1 MMTSKDL
8 IVVGGGSAG
17 LASAISAFDNGI
29 NDILILERNGEL
41 GGILNQCIHP
51 GFGLHHFHEEL
62 TGPEYARKYID
73 ELNARKIDYFLNTQ
87 VISISRDK
95 IVTFINKEGVQSI
108 KAKAII
114 FAAGCNERTRGQ
126 ISTPGYRPKGVYTAG
141 LAQRYLNIEGR
152 LVGKKVYILGSGD
165 IGLIMARRMTLEGAQ
180 VLGVS
185 EIMPYSNGLKRNIAQ
200 CLNDFNIPLRLSNT
214 VTKIYGKD
222 RLEGIEISDVNTNLQ
237 PIKGTEKYI
246 ECDTLLLS
254 VGLYP
259 FNSLLKEA
267 GCAVNKESKGSLVDQ
282 NLETSIEGIF
292 STGNVL
298 HVHDLVDFVSE
309 ESERAGA
316 SAAKYILGKRGKTIN
331 QIEVNHTQNI
341 AYVIP
346 SIINVRS
353 DKEDIIFSFRVKKN
367 IKKAQIS
374 FKNPAKT
381 IYSCVKINLMPA
393 EMIKIKVKELELNGY
408 DKLSIEVIEND

>member
-41 GGILNQCIHP
+41 GGI
-51 GFGLHHFHEEL
+51 FGLHHFHEEL

>member
-1 MMTSKDL
+1 MISRDL

-17 LASAISAFDNGI
+17 LASAISAFDSGI
-29 NDILILERNGEL
+29 KDILILERNGEL

-87 VISISRDK
+87 VISISREK
-95 IVTFINKEGVQSI
+95 IVTFINKEGVHSI

-222 RLEGIEISDVNTNLQ
+222 RLEGIELSDVDTNLQ

-331 QIEVNHTQNI
+331 QIEVTHTQNI

-346 SIINVRS
+346 SIINARS

-374 FKNPAKT
+374 FKNTAKT
-381 IYSCVKINLMPA
+381 IYSCVKTNLMPA

>member
-1 MMTSKDL
+1 MISKDL

-17 LASAISAFDNGI
+17 LASAISAFDSGI
-29 NDILILERNGEL
+29 KDILILERNGEL

-95 IVTFINKEGVQSI
+95 IVTFINKEGVHSI

-331 QIEVNHTQNI
+331 QIEVTHTQNI

-346 SIINVRS
+346 SIINARS

-374 FKNPAKT
+374 FKNHAKT
-381 IYSCVKINLMPA
+381 LYSSVKTNLMPA
-393 EMIKIKVKELELNGY
+393 EMIKIKVRELELNGY

>member
-1 MMTSKDL
+1 MISKDL

-17 LASAISAFDNGI
+17 LASAISAFDSGI
-29 NDILILERNGEL
+29 KDILILERNGEL

-222 RLEGIEISDVNTNLQ
+222 RLEGIEISDVDTNLQ

-282 NLETSIEGIF
+282 NLETSVEGIF

-331 QIEVNHTQNI
+331 QIEVTHTQNI

-346 SIINVRS
+346 SIINARS

-374 FKNPAKT
+374 FKNTAKT
-381 IYSCVKINLMPA
+381 IYSCVKTNLMPA

>member
-1 MMTSKDL
+1 MISKDL

-17 LASAISAFDNGI
+17 LASAISAFDSGI
-29 NDILILERNGEL
+29 KDILILERNSEL

-95 IVTFINKEGVQSI
+95 IVTFINKEGVHSI

-222 RLEGIEISDVNTNLQ
+222 RLEGIELSDVDTNLQ

-331 QIEVNHTQNI
+331 QIEVTHTQNI

-346 SIINVRS
+346 SIINARS
-353 DKEDIIFSFRVKKN
+353 DKEYIIFSFRVKKN

-374 FKNPAKT
+374 FKNHAKT
-381 IYSCVKINLMPA
+381 LYSSVKTNLMPA
-393 EMIKIKVKELELNGY
+393 EMIKIKVRELELNGY

>member
-95 IVTFINKEGVQSI
+95 IVTFINKEGVRSI

-222 RLEGIEISDVNTNLQ
+222 RLEGIEISDVDTNLQ

-346 SIINVRS
+346 SIINARS

-374 FKNPAKT
+374 FKNTAKT
-381 IYSCVKINLMPA
+381 IYSCVKTNLMPA

>member
-1 MMTSKDL
+1 MISKDL

-17 LASAISAFDNGI
+17 LASAISAFDSGI
-29 NDILILERNGEL
+29 KDILILERNGEL

-222 RLEGIEISDVNTNLQ
+222 RLEGIEISDVDANLQ

-282 NLETSIEGIF
+282 NLETSVEGIF

-331 QIEVNHTQNI
+331 QIEVTHTQNI

-346 SIINVRS
+346 SIINARS

-374 FKNPAKT
+374 FKNTAKT
-381 IYSCVKINLMPA
+381 IYSCVKTNLMPA

>member
-1 MMTSKDL
+1 MISKDL

-17 LASAISAFDNGI
+17 LASAISAFDSGI
-29 NDILILERNGEL
+29 KDILILERNGEL

-222 RLEGIEISDVNTNLQ
+222 RLEGIEISDVDTNLQ

-331 QIEVNHTQNI
+331 QIEVTHTQNI

-346 SIINVRS
+346 SIINARS

-374 FKNPAKT
+374 FKNPSKT
-381 IYSCVKINLMPA
+381 IYSCVKTNLMPA

>member
-1 MMTSKDL
+1 MISKDL

-17 LASAISAFDNGI
+17 LASAISAFDSGI
-29 NDILILERNGEL
+29 KDILILERNGEL

-73 ELNARKIDYFLNTQ
+73 ELDARKIDYFLNTQ
-87 VISISRDK
+87 VISISSDK
-95 IVTFINKEGVQSI
+95 IVTFINKDGVQSI

-222 RLEGIEISDVNTNLQ
+222 RLEGIEISDVDANLQ

-309 ESERAGA
+309 ESERAGV

-331 QIEVNHTQNI
+331 QIEVTHTQNI

-346 SIINVRS
+346 SLINARS

-367 IKKAQIS
+367 IKKAQIL
-374 FKNPAKT
+374 FKSPAKT
-381 IYSCVKINLMPA
+381 LYSCVKANLMPA
-393 EMIKIKVKELELNGY
+393 EMIKIKAKELEVNGY
-408 DKLSIEVIEND
+408 DKLSIEVIENG

>member
-1 MMTSKDL
+1 MISKDL

-17 LASAISAFDNGI
+17 LASAISAFDSGI
-29 NDILILERNGEL
+29 KDILILERNGEL

-95 IVTFINKEGVQSI
+95 IVTFINKEGVHSI

-222 RLEGIEISDVNTNLQ
+222 RLEGIEISDVDANLQ

-298 HVHDLVDFVSE
+298 HVHDLVDFASE

-331 QIEVNHTQNI
+331 QIEVTHTQNI

-346 SIINVRS
+346 SIINARS

-374 FKNPAKT
+374 FKNPSKT
-381 IYSCVKINLMPA
+381 IYSCVKTNLMPA

>member
-1 MMTSKDL
+1 MISKDL

-29 NDILILERNGEL
+29 KDILILERNGEL

-73 ELNARKIDYFLNTQ
+73 ELDARKIDYFLNTQ
-87 VISISRDK
+87 VISISSDK
-95 IVTFINKEGVQSI
+95 IVTFINKDGVQSI

-222 RLEGIEISDVNTNLQ
+222 RLEGIEISDVDANLQ

-267 GCAVNKESKGSLVDQ
+267 GCAVNKENKGSLVDQ

-309 ESERAGA
+309 ESERAGVN
-316 SAAKYILGKRGKTIN
+316 AAKYILGKRGKTIN
-331 QIEVNHTQNI
+331 QIEVTHTQNI

-346 SIINVRS
+346 SLINVRS

-367 IKKAQIS
+367 IKKAQII
-374 FKNPAKT
+374 FKSPAKT
-381 IYSCVKINLMPA
+381 LYYSVKTNLMPA

>member
-1 MMTSKDL
+1 MISKDL

-17 LASAISAFDNGI
+17 LASAISAFDSGI
-29 NDILILERNGEL
+29 KDILILERNGEL

-73 ELNARKIDYFLNTQ
+73 DLNARKIDYFLNTQ
-87 VISISRDK
+87 VISISNDK
-95 IVTFINKEGVQSI
+95 IVTFINKDGVQSI
-108 KAKAII
+108 QAKAII

-214 VTKIYGKD
+214 VTKIFGKD
-222 RLEGIEISDVNTNLQ
+222 RLEGIEISDVDANLQ

-331 QIEVNHTQNI
+331 QIEVTHTQNI

-346 SIINVRS
+346 SLINARS

-367 IKKAQIS
+367 IKKALIL
-374 FKNPAKT
+374 FKSPAKT
-381 IYSCVKINLMPA
+381 LYSSVKTNLMPA

>member
-1 MMTSKDL
+1 MISKDL

-17 LASAISAFDNGI
+17 LASAISAFDSGI
-29 NDILILERNGEL
+29 KDILILERNGEL

-87 VISISRDK
+87 VISISRNK

-222 RLEGIEISDVNTNLQ
+222 RLEGIEISDVDTNLQ

-298 HVHDLVDFVSE
+298 HVHDLADFVSE

-331 QIEVNHTQNI
+331 QIEVTHTQNI

-346 SIINVRS
+346 SIINARS

-374 FKNPAKT
+374 FKNHAKT
-381 IYSCVKINLMPA
+381 LYSSVKTNLMPA
-393 EMIKIKVKELELNGY
+393 EMIKIKVRELELNGY

>member
-73 ELNARKIDYFLNTQ
+73 ELNTRKIDYFLNTQ
-87 VISISRDK
+87 VISISHDK

-346 SIINVRS
+346 SIINARS
-353 DKEDIIFSFRVKKN
+353 DKEDVIFSFRVKKN

-381 IYSCVKINLMPA
+381 IYSSVKTNLMPA

>member
-1 MMTSKDL
+1 MISKDL

-17 LASAISAFDNGI
+17 LASAISAFDSGI
-29 NDILILERNGEL
+29 KDILILERNGEL

-95 IVTFINKEGVQSI
+95 IVTFINKEGVHSI

-222 RLEGIEISDVNTNLQ
+222 RLEGIEISDVDTNLQ

-267 GCAVNKESKGSLVDQ
+267 GCTVNKESKGSLVDQ

-331 QIEVNHTQNI
+331 QIEVTHTQNI

-346 SIINVRS
+346 SIINARS

-374 FKNPAKT
+374 FKNHAKT
-381 IYSCVKINLMPA
+381 LYSSVKTNLMPA
-393 EMIKIKVKELELNGY
+393 EMIKIKVRELELNGY

>member
-1 MMTSKDL
+1 MISKDL

-17 LASAISAFDNGI
+17 LASAISAFDSGI
-29 NDILILERNGEL
+29 KDILILERNGEL

-222 RLEGIEISDVNTNLQ
+222 RLEGIEISDVDTNLQ

-331 QIEVNHTQNI
+331 QIEVTHTQNI

-346 SIINVRS
+346 SIINARS

-381 IYSCVKINLMPA
+381 LYSSVKTNLMPA

>member
-1 MMTSKDL
+1 MENKDL
-8 IVVGGGSAG
+8 VIIGGGSAG
-17 LASAISAFDNGI
+17 LASAVSSFDAGV
-29 NDILILERNGEL
+29 NDILIIERNKEL

-51 GFGLHHFHEEL
+51 GFGLHRFNEEL
-62 TGPEYARKYID
+62 TGPEYAKKYID
-73 ELNARKIDYFLNTQ
+73 EVNKRKIDYLLNTQ
-87 VISISRDK
+87 VLSISKDK
-95 IVTFINKEGVQSI
+95 VITYVNCQGLKSI
-108 KAKAII
+108 QAKAII

-126 ISTPGYRPKGVYTAG
+126 ISTPGFRPKGVYTAG

-152 LVGKKVYILGSGD
+152 LVGKNVYILGSGD
-165 IGLIMARRMTLEGAQ
+165 IGLIMARRMTLEGAK
-180 VLGVS
+180 VIGVS

-200 CLNDFNIPLRLSNT
+200 CLEDFNIPLKLSNT
-214 VTKIYGKD
+214 VTKIFGHDK
-222 RLEGIEISDVNTNLQ
+222 LEGIEISDVDENLKV
-237 PIKGTEKYI
+237 IKGSEQYI
-246 ECDTLLLS
+246 PCDTLLLS

-259 FNSLLKEA
+259 FNSLLKDA
-267 GCAVNKESKGSLVDQ
+267 GCKVNKESKGSLVDQ

-309 ESERAGA
+309 ESERAGV

-331 QIEVNHTQNI
+331 QIEVTHTINI

-346 SIINVRS
+346 SIINARS
-353 DKEDIIFSFRVKKN
+353 NKEDIIFSFRVKKN

-381 IYSCVKINLMPA
+381 IYSCVKTNLMPA

>member
-1 MMTSKDL
+1 MISKDL

-17 LASAISAFDNGI
+17 LASAISAFDSGI

-95 IVTFINKEGVQSI
+95 IVTFINKDGVQSI

-222 RLEGIEISDVNTNLQ
+222 RLEGIEISDVDTNLQ

-309 ESERAGA
+309 ESERAGV

-331 QIEVNHTQNI
+331 QIEVTHTQNI

-346 SIINVRS
+346 SLINARS

-367 IKKAQIS
+367 IKKAQIL
-374 FKNPAKT
+374 FKSAAKT
-381 IYSCVKINLMPA
+381 LYSCAKTNLMPA
-393 EMIKIKVKELELNGY
+393 EMIKIKAKELEVNGY
-408 DKLSIEVIEND
+408 NKLSVEVIEND

>member
-1 MMTSKDL
+1 MISKDL

-17 LASAISAFDNGI
+17 LASAISAFDSGI
-29 NDILILERNGEL
+29 KDILILERNGEL

-73 ELNARKIDYFLNTQ
+73 ELDARKIDYFLNTQ

-95 IVTFINKEGVQSI
+95 IVTFINKDGVQSI

-214 VTKIYGKD
+214 VAKIYGKD
-222 RLEGIEISDVNTNLQ
+222 RLEGIEISDVDANLQ

-331 QIEVNHTQNI
+331 QIEVTHTQNI

-346 SIINVRS
+346 SLINARS
-353 DKEDIIFSFRVKKN
+353 DKEDI
-367 IKKAQIS
+367 
-374 FKNPAKT
+374 
-381 IYSCVKINLMPA
+381 YCVRCGSKCNDSGLYCP
-393 EMIKIKVKELELNGY
+393 VCGC
-408 DKLSIEVIEND
+408 KLSI

>member
-1 MMTSKDL
+1 MKSKDL

-17 LASAISAFDNGI
+17 LASAISAFDSGI
-29 NDILILERNGEL
+29 KDILILERNGEL

-73 ELNARKIDYFLNTQ
+73 DLNLRKISYFLNTQ
-87 VISISRDK
+87 VISISPDK

-108 KAKAII
+108 RAKAVI

-165 IGLIMARRMTLEGAQ
+165 IGLIMARRMTLEGAE

-222 RLEGIEISDVNTNLQ
+222 KLEGIEISDVDANLK
-237 PIKGTEKYI
+237 PIKGTETYI

-267 GCAVNKESKGSLVDQ
+267 GCAVNIESKGSLVDQ
-282 NLETSIEGIF
+282 NLETSVEGIF

-316 SAAKYILGKRGKTIN
+316 NAAEYILGKRGKIIN
-331 QIEVNHTQNI
+331 QIEVTHTQNI

-346 SIINVRS
+346 SIIKARS

-367 IKKAQIS
+367 IKKAQIL
-374 FKNPAKT
+374 FKSHAKT
-381 IYSCVKINLMPA
+381 LYSCVKTNLIPA
-393 EMIKIKVKELELNGY
+393 EMIKIKVKELEVNGY

>member
-1 MMTSKDL
+1 MKEIDL
-8 IVVGGGSAG
+8 VIVGGGSAG
-17 LASAISAFDNGI
+17 LASAVSAFDNGVK
-29 NDILILERNGEL
+29 DILIVERNANL

-51 GFGLHHFHEEL
+51 GFGLHRFNEEL
-62 TGPEYARKYID
+62 TGPEYAHKYI
-73 ELNARKIDYFLNTQ
+73 EEVEKRKINYLLNTQ
-87 VISISRDK
+87 VIGINKEK
-95 IVTFINKEGVQSI
+95 IVTIVNKNGIEDI
-108 KAKAII
+108 KAKAVI

-165 IGLIMARRMTLEGAQ
+165 IGLIMARRMTLEGAE

-214 VTKIYGKD
+214 VTNIFGKD
-222 RLEGIEISDVNTNLQ
+222 RLEAIEISDVDENLR
-237 PIKGTEKYI
+237 PIKGTEKII

-259 FNSLLKEA
+259 FNSLLKSV
-267 GCAVNKESKGSLVDQ
+267 GCKVNKETKGCLVDQ

-309 ESERAGA
+309 ESERAGLN
-316 SAAKYILGKRGKTIN
+316 AANYILGKRKEVKEI
-331 QIEVNHTQNI
+331 IEVAHSTNVGYT
-341 AYVIP
+341 VP
-346 SIINVRS
+346 GIIKYYS
-353 DKEDIIFSFRVKKN
+353 EPLDITFSFRVRKN
-367 IKKAQIS
+367 IKKATLN
-374 FKNPAKT
+374 FKNPAKVL
-381 IYSCVKINLMPA
+381 YSTKKFNLIPA
-393 EMIKIKVKELELNGY
+393 EMINITIKNLDLADTKNLIL
-408 DKLSIEVIEND
+408 EVIEDE

>member
-1 MMTSKDL
+1 MISKDL

-17 LASAISAFDNGI
+17 LASAISAFDSGI
-29 NDILILERNGEL
+29 KDILILERNGEL

-331 QIEVNHTQNI
+331 QIEVTHTENI

-346 SIINVRS
+346 SIINARS

-374 FKNPAKT
+374 FKNHAKT
-381 IYSCVKINLMPA
+381 LYSSVKTNLMPA
-393 EMIKIKVKELELNGY
+393 EMIKIKVRELELNGY

>member
-1 MMTSKDL
+1 MISKDL

-17 LASAISAFDNGI
+17 LASAISAFDSGI
-29 NDILILERNGEL
+29 KDILILERNGEL

-95 IVTFINKEGVQSI
+95 IVTFINKEGVHSI

-222 RLEGIEISDVNTNLQ
+222 RLEGIEISDVDINLQ
-237 PIKGTEKYI
+237 TIKGTEKYI

-346 SIINVRS
+346 SIINARR

-374 FKNPAKT
+374 FKNHAKT
-381 IYSCVKINLMPA
+381 IYSCVKTNLMPA

>member
-1 MMTSKDL
+1 MISKDL

-17 LASAISAFDNGI
+17 LASAISAFDSGI
-29 NDILILERNGEL
+29 KDILILERNGEL

-222 RLEGIEISDVNTNLQ
+222 RLEGIEISDVDTNLQ

-267 GCAVNKESKGSLVDQ
+267 GCTVNKESKGSLVDQ

-331 QIEVNHTQNI
+331 KIEVTHTQNI

-346 SIINVRS
+346 SIINARS

-374 FKNPAKT
+374 FKNHAKT
-381 IYSCVKINLMPA
+381 LYSSVKTNLMPA
-393 EMIKIKVKELELNGY
+393 EMIKIKVRELELNGY

>member
-1 MMTSKDL
+1 MISKDL

-17 LASAISAFDNGI
+17 LASAISAFDSGI
-29 NDILILERNGEL
+29 KDILILERNGEL

-95 IVTFINKEGVQSI
+95 IVTFINKEGVHSI

-331 QIEVNHTQNI
+331 QIEVTHTQNT

-346 SIINVRS
+346 SIINARS

-374 FKNPAKT
+374 FKNHAKT
-381 IYSCVKINLMPA
+381 LYSSVKTNLMPA
-393 EMIKIKVKELELNGY
+393 EMIKIKVRELELNGY

>member
-1 MMTSKDL
+1 MISKDL

-17 LASAISAFDNGI
+17 LASAISAFDSGI
-29 NDILILERNGEL
+29 KDILILERNSEL

-73 ELNARKIDYFLNTQ
+73 ELDARKIDYFLNTQ
-87 VISISRDK
+87 VISISSDK
-95 IVTFINKEGVQSI
+95 IVTFINKDGVQSI

-222 RLEGIEISDVNTNLQ
+222 RLEGIEISDVDANLQ

-309 ESERAGA
+309 ESERAGV

-331 QIEVNHTQNI
+331 QIEVTHTPNI

-346 SIINVRS
+346 SLINARS

-367 IKKAQIS
+367 IKKAQIL
-374 FKNPAKT
+374 FKSPAKT
-381 IYSCVKINLMPA
+381 LYSCVKTNLMPA

>member
-1 MMTSKDL
+1 MKEIDL
-8 IVVGGGSAG
+8 VIVGGGSAG
-17 LASAISAFDNGI
+17 LASAVSAFDNGVK
-29 NDILILERNGEL
+29 DILIVERNGNL

-51 GFGLHHFHEEL
+51 GFGLHRFNEEL
-62 TGPEYARKYID
+62 TGPEYAHKYI
-73 ELNARKIDYFLNTQ
+73 EEVEKRKINYLLNTQ
-87 VISISRDK
+87 VIGINKEK
-95 IVTFINKEGVQSI
+95 IVTIVNKNGIEDI
-108 KAKAII
+108 KAKAVI

-165 IGLIMARRMTLEGAQ
+165 IGLIMARRMTLEGAE

-214 VTKIYGKD
+214 VTNIFGKD
-222 RLEGIEISDVNTNLQ
+222 RLEAIEISDVDENLR
-237 PIKGTEKYI
+237 PIKGTEKRI

-259 FNSLLKEA
+259 FNSLLKSV
-267 GCAVNKESKGSLVDQ
+267 GCKVNKETKGCLVDQ
-282 NLETSIEGIF
+282 NLETSIKGIF

-309 ESERAGA
+309 ESERAGLN
-316 SAAKYILGKRGKTIN
+316 AANYILGKRKEVKEI
-331 QIEVNHTQNI
+331 IEVAHSTNVGYT
-341 AYVIP
+341 VP
-346 SIINVRS
+346 GII
-353 DKEDIIFSFRVKKN
+353 KYYGEPLDITFSFRVRKN
-367 IKKAQIS
+367 IKKATIVL
-374 FKNPAKT
+374 KNHAKVL
-381 IYSCVKINLMPA
+381 YSIKKLILIPA
-393 EMIKIKVKELELNGY
+393 EMIKITIKNLDLTNTKNLTLEVRE
-408 DKLSIEVIEND
+408 DE

>member
-1 MMTSKDL
+1 MISKDL

-17 LASAISAFDNGI
+17 LASAISAFDSGI
-29 NDILILERNGEL
+29 KDILILERNGEL

-73 ELNARKIDYFLNTQ
+73 ELDARKIDYFLNTQ

-95 IVTFINKEGVQSI
+95 IVTFINKEGVHSI

-282 NLETSIEGIF
+282 NLETSLEGIF

-331 QIEVNHTQNI
+331 QIEVTHTQNI

-346 SIINVRS
+346 SIINARS

-374 FKNPAKT
+374 FKNHAKT
-381 IYSCVKINLMPA
+381 IYSSVKTNLMPA

>member
-1 MMTSKDL
+1 MINRDL
-8 IVVGGGSAG
+8 VIVGGGSAG
-17 LASAISAFDNGI
+17 LASAISAYDNGV

-51 GFGLHHFHEEL
+51 GFGLHHFNEEL
-62 TGPEYARKYID
+62 TGPEYAHKYIE
-73 ELNARKIDYFLNTQ
+73 ELKKRNIQYFLNTQ
-87 VISISRDK
+87 VISISNEK
-95 IVTFINKEGVQSI
+95 IITYINQTGVNTI
-108 KAKAII
+108 KAKAIV

-165 IGLIMARRMTLEGAQ
+165 IGLIMARRMTLEGAK

-214 VTKIYGKD
+214 VTKIFGRDK
-222 RLEGIEISDVNTNLQ
+222 LEGIEISDVDSNLR

-267 GCAVNKESKGSLVDQ
+267 GCLVNKETKGSLVDQ

-298 HVHDLVDFVSE
+298 HVHDLVDFVSG
-309 ESERAGA
+309 ESERAGKN
-316 SAAKYILGKRGKTIN
+316 AADYILGKRSNVIN
-331 QIEVNHTQNI
+331 KLEVKHSLNVG
-341 AYVIP
+341 YVIP
-346 SIINVRS
+346 SIINARS
-353 DKEDIIFSFRVKKN
+353 ENEDIIFSFRVKKN
-367 IKKAQIS
+367 IKKASIIL
-374 FKNPAKT
+374 KNSAKVL
-381 IYSCVKINLMPA
+381 YSCIKMNLVPS
-393 EMIKIKVKELELNGY
+393 EMIKLKVKNLELFGTDNIQ
-408 DKLSIEVIEND
+408 LEVIENE

>member
-1 MMTSKDL
+1 MISKDL

-29 NDILILERNGEL
+29 KDILILERNGEL

-73 ELNARKIDYFLNTQ
+73 ELDARKIDYFLNTQ
-87 VISISRDK
+87 VISISSDK
-95 IVTFINKEGVQSI
+95 IVTFINKDGVQSI

-222 RLEGIEISDVNTNLQ
+222 RLEGIEISDVDTNLQ

-309 ESERAGA
+309 ESERAGV

-331 QIEVNHTQNI
+331 QIEVTHTQNI

-346 SIINVRS
+346 SLINARS

-367 IKKAQIS
+367 IKKAQIL
-374 FKNPAKT
+374 FKSAAKT
-381 IYSCVKINLMPA
+381 LYSCAKTNLMPA
-393 EMIKIKVKELELNGY
+393 EMIKIKAKELEVNGY
-408 DKLSIEVIEND
+408 NKLSVEVIEND

>member
-1 MMTSKDL
+1 MISKDL

-17 LASAISAFDNGI
+17 LASAISAFDSGI
-29 NDILILERNGEL
+29 KDILMLERNGEL

-152 LVGKKVYILGSGD
+152 LAGKKVYILGSGD

-222 RLEGIEISDVNTNLQ
+222 RLEGIEISDVDTNLQ

-346 SIINVRS
+346 SIINARS

-374 FKNPAKT
+374 FKNHAKT
-381 IYSCVKINLMPA
+381 IYSCVKTNLMPA